1 MTPEEREELLAAYA
15 LGTLR
20 GPEAA
25 AIEEL
30 VRSDRAAARDLAAYH
45 ELVDYVALSAPLRR
59 ADPALRD
66 RVMREARRTER
77 AAGVGRW
84 TQWQVAAVIAAIAVG
99 IGVISWGVRLD
110 NELEEQARANAALA
124 AVVEASAKQLETLA
138 AAGISPQVQQDQQ
151 VQLQNAIADQELVIG
166 ISSDPQV
173 VTFRL
178 DPTSYGHG
186 ATARYLWSDEVA
198 AGVLVARGLPDL
210 PLDSVY
216 QMWFDDGNRTFSV
229 GTFSPDENSAVQK
242 VVQLPA
248 GANAPQKVMVAV
260 APIGGASV
268 VGRLVVL
275 QGEIEHDYQP

>member
-25 AIEEL
+25 EVEEL
-30 VRSDRAAARDLAAYH
+30 VRYDRAAARDLATYH

-77 AAGVGRW
+77 PVSIGRW
-84 TQWQVAAVIAAIAVG
+84 SQWQVAAAIAVLAVG
-99 IGVISWGVRLD
+99 IGVVSWGVHLD
-110 NELEEQARANAALA
+110 NELERQARENAALA

-138 AAGISPQVQQDQQ
+138 AAGINPQVQQDQQ

-216 QMWFDDGNRTFSV
+216 QMWFDDGKRTFSV

-248 GANAPQKVMVAV
+248 GANAPQRVLVAV

-268 VGRLVVL
+268 LGRLIVL